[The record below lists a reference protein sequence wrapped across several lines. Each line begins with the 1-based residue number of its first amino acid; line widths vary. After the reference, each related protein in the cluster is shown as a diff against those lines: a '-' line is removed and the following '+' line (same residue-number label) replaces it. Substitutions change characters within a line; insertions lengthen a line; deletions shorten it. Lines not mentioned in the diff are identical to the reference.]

1 MLTDSELVWPALQR
15 ALDLLRVVDGPELR
29 DQAMDLAATVDMIS
43 DLDLAG
49 QHLRADLT
57 GDRRERGRLEV
68 TRLARLALVE
78 ANRLDL
84 SAAQHAATEA
94 VTSSAPDGDP
104 TCRIR
109 ALDGAKLV
117 AAYQGDHAEQRRL
130 ITEILTRRDPTAG
143 GVYHLHA
150 VAELAMAE
158 LSCGNWDR
166 AVDQID
172 EALGR
177 AAKAHVHGLSVA
189 LMAGWKI
196 QALIGAGRLGHALEE
211 AEQLMA
217 TYTDLGAPRIAL
229 GAALLARGRAR
240 AEAGAFAT
248 ALADLDGAAEL
259 AGAAG
264 FRSMALPAACRAAAV
279 AAELGDVGAAR
290 LRRADALVTSA
301 PLFRFEADSW
311 VDLAEAHLAAEEPA
325 RAAALLA
332 EVEAGM
338 PSTAG
343 SGDGRPPAWV
353 LTRAAMLSSLAAS
366 SRPGRRGPAEARAA
380 DPRCQPHAGHRWR
393 AWAARAALTGST
405 ADRAQAQAQIE
416 QLAASLSAADQPGFL
431 LAALSRLSR

>member
-1 MLTDSELVWPALQR
+1 
-15 ALDLLRVVDGPELR
+15 
-29 DQAMDLAATVDMIS
+29 MIP
-43 DLDLAG
+43 DLDLAR
-49 QHLRADLT
+49 QHLRADLSN
-57 GDRRERGRLEV
+57 DRSERGRLEV

-84 SAAQHAATEA
+84 SAAQHAASQA
-94 VTSSAPDGDP
+94 VASSAPDGDP

-130 ITEILTRRDPTAG
+130 ITEILARPDPTPG

-177 AAKAHVHGLSVA
+177 ATKAHVHGLSVA
-189 LMAGWKI
+189 LMSGWKI
-196 QALIGAGRLGHALEE
+196 QALIGAGRLGHALDE

-217 TYTDLGAPRIAL
+217 TYTELSAPGIAL
-229 GAALLARGRAR
+229 GVALLARGRAR

-259 AGAAG
+259 AGSAG
-264 FRSMALPAACRAAAV
+264 FRSLALPAACRAAAV
-279 AAELGDVGAAR
+279 ATEVGDVRAAR
-290 LRRADALVTSA
+290 RRRAEALVTAA

-311 VDLAEAHLAAEEPA
+311 ADLAEAHLAAGETA
-325 RAAALLA
+325 RGAELLA
-332 EVEAGM
+332 EIEAGM
-338 PSTAG
+338 PSTTG
-343 SGDGRPPAWV
+343 SGAGRPPAWV
-353 LTRAAMLSSLAAS
+353 LTRAAMLSSRAAPN
-366 SRPGRRGPAEARAA
+366 RARHRGQAAGSAA

-393 AWAARAALTGST
+393 AWAARAALTGSA
-405 ADRAQAQAQIE
+405 ADRAQARAEIE

-431 LAALSRLSR
+431 LAGLSRLSR